1 MSKHNRMQS
10 IDFFVAAEEH
20 FAKIVENLQ
29 TQVKT
34 ENHLNII
41 EDDLLKE
48 TRELARLLLQGHIDS
63 RGDCNAGV
71 TVISTKNV
79 KLQKRRKIQRSLK
92 TIFGFVRINR
102 VSYSSKGHQ
111 SLFPLDAALN
121 LPRYS
126 FSYGLQQMAVRETI
140 KGSFEES
147 LLTIERLTGMKIG
160 QRQALEIVKQCAI
173 DFDSFYQKTFLNTK
187 IEELSLVPIM
197 VLTTDGKGIV
207 MRPDGR

>member
-63 RGDCNAGV
+63 RGDGNAGV

-92 TIFGFVRINR
+92 TLFGFVRINR
-102 VSYSSKGHQ
+102 VSYSSEGHQ
-111 SLFPLDAALN
+111 SL
-121 LPRYS
+121 
-126 FSYGLQQMAVRETI
+126 
-140 KGSFEES
+140 
-147 LLTIERLTGMKIG
+147 
-160 QRQALEIVKQCAI
+160 
-173 DFDSFYQKTFLNTK
+173 
-187 IEELSLVPIM
+187 
-197 VLTTDGKGIV
+197 
-207 MRPDGR
+207 